1 MLVMFILKLQETRES
16 SLKKV
21 SYEKA
26 ISGKLQMYNLQPK
39 KRKRKKKYVSD
50 WNGDED
56 AYAEVK
62 EWLEKI

>member
-1 MLVMFILKLQETRES
+1 
-16 SLKKV
+16 
-21 SYEKA
+21 
-26 ISGKLQMYNLQPK
+26 MYNLQPK
-39 KRKRKKKYVSD
+39 KRKKKKKKYVSD

>member
-1 MLVMFILKLQETRES
+1 VVNYKCITF
-16 SLKKV
+16 SLKK
-21 SYEKA
+21 EKE
-26 ISGKLQMYNLQPK
+26 
-39 KRKRKKKYVSD
+39 KKKYVSD